1 MLAVFVLIKMW
12 NYVQLVIY
20 RLLYDPVVEL
30 ANCIDQYTEIILF
43 KACTDFSYRFS
54 YTYTGAHCFL
64 VYTCEIE
71 LGSC

>member
-1 MLAVFVLIKMW
+1 MFAILALIKMC
-12 NYVQLVIY
+12 NYVQLVICT
-20 RLLYDPVVEL
+20 LLYDPLVEL
-30 ANCIDQYTEIILF
+30 ANCNEQYTEIILF
-43 KACTDFSYRFS
+43 NACTDFSYRFS